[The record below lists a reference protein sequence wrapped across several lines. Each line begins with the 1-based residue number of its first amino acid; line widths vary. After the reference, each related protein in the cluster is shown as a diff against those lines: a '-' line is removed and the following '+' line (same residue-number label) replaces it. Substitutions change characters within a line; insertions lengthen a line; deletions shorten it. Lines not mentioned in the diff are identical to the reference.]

1 MSKESAAKTLSLLMQ
16 TNFSGRAEVGLAG
29 DDDLHVKVS
38 PDGTTW
44 YEGLTLARASGQVRL
59 GIDGTAAAPALSFA
73 SDTDNGAYRI
83 GTNNWA
89 LAAGG
94 SKILD
99 IGTAGLGV
107 TGTLTV
113 SGLVTATAGQIAF
126 PATQNA
132 SANANTL
139 DDYEEGTWTPVLTFA
154 TPGNLSVAYT
164 TQVGVYTK
172 IGRMVLATNVIV
184 TSTFTHT
191 TASGICQIT
200 GLPFTAASVS
210 NQNAYGTILWQGI
223 TKANYTQWVAVVAP
237 GATTIIY
244 FGSGSGQAV
253 AGLAVGDM
261 PTGGTVVLN
270 GTQTYVTA

>member
-1 MSKESAAKTLSLLMQ
+1 
-16 TNFSGRAEVGLAG
+16 
-29 DDDLHVKVS
+29 VS
-38 PDGTTW
+38 PDGSTW
-44 YEGLTLARASGQVRL
+44 YEGLTFARASGQARL
-59 GIDGTAAAPALSFA
+59 GLDGSAAAPALSFA

-83 GTNNWA
+83 GANNWG

-99 IGTAGLGV
+99 IGTAGLGI

-113 SGLVTATAGQIAF
+113 SGLITATAGQVAF

-139 DDYEEGTWTPVLTFA
+139 DDYEEGTWTPVVTFA

-164 TQVGVYTK
+164 TQVGYYTK

-191 TASGICQIT
+191 TASGICQVT
-200 GLPFTAASVS
+200 GLPFTSITTTS
-210 NQNAYGTILWQGI
+210 FNAYGTILWQGI

-237 GATTIIY
+237 NSTTIIY

-253 AGLAVGDM
+253 ASLSTGDM